1 MPFGC
6 GAGRLCW
13 RSGAVGGIGLG
24 WTDEE
29 MEAAEE
35 AALLCKNHGSA
46 VELLALADVTVV
58 ADGCEKPRW

>member
-1 MPFGC
+1 MPLGW

-24 WTDEE
+24 WIKEE
-29 MEAAEE
+29 VEAADE

-46 VELLALADVTVV
+46 VELLVADVVETVV
-58 ADGCEKPRW
+58 ADG